1 MARVLLVDDDAAGL
15 DLRKVILE
23 REGHEVSVASEPASA
38 RALFAETR
46 PESVVLDLRLPEAKD
61 GLELIRRFRAAAPDV
76 RIIVLAGWPLDLEG
90 TPEAQM
96 VNVVLAKP
104 ARTGTLL
111 SAITE
116 SESRR
121 A

>member
-1 MARVLLVDDDAAGL
+1 MARVLLVDDDAAAL
-15 DLRKVILE
+15 DLRRIILE
-23 REGHEVSVASEPASA
+23 RQGHQISTASEPDSA
-38 RALFAETR
+38 RALFAETQ
-46 PESVVLDLRLPEAKD
+46 PDNVVLDLRLPEAKD
-61 GLELIRRFRAAAPDV
+61 GLELIREFRAAAPDI

-96 VNVVLAKP
+96 VNLLLAKP
-104 ARTGTLL
+104 IRTATLVDAL
-111 SAITE
+111 AE

>member
-1 MARVLLVDDDAAGL
+1 MLRVLLVDDDAASL

-23 REGHEVSVASEPASA
+23 REGYQISIASDLATA
-38 RALFAETR
+38 RARFAETQ
-46 PESVVLDLRLPEAKD
+46 PDCVVRDLRLPEAKD
-61 GLELIRRFRAAAPDV
+61 GLALIREFRSAAPDV

-96 VNVVLAKP
+96 VNLVLAKP
-104 ARTGTLL
+104 IRTAVLVGAL
-111 SAITE
+111 SG
-116 SESRR
+116 SEPRR

>member
-23 REGHEVSVASEPASA
+23 REGHQVSMASEPATA
-38 RALFAETR
+38 RALFAETQ

-61 GLELIRRFRAAAPDV
+61 GLALIREFRDAAPDV

-90 TPEAQM
+90 TAEAQM
-96 VNVVLAKP
+96 VNLMLAKP
-104 ARTGTLL
+104 IRTATLVNAL
-111 SAITE
+111 AE
-116 SESRR
+116 SEPR
-121 A
+121 